1 MPKKEEIAGQILH
14 EIRDFLSAC
23 GRSYNSNSHEF
34 SHAARSSPTLIP
46 IEAHKLTSDE
56 ERPQNDTRG
65 ISIKA
70 DQPTAIPSPGQP
82 RVSNNAFNGVAF
94 IAANTAG
101 DVGLQ
106 GSENLEIHVDWS
118 YQVPKPSNI
127 AQPMPSNGTSTG
139 KQQPSQTSDISDLSV
154 EEVKIAEHVE
164 TDKKL
169 RAARARLEA
178 EIRATMDLTTPSP

>member
-94 IAANTAG
+94 IPTNTAG